1 MSSNGRDQVL
11 IQTRIFRFKIMK
23 QMISLKTKILLTEL
37 YLHNEFFKRI
47 LRIVFY
53 FLDYVSNIM

>member
-1 MSSNGRDQVL
+1 
-11 IQTRIFRFKIMK
+11 
-23 QMISLKTKILLTEL
+23 MISLKTKILLTEL